1 MTASLLE
8 TTCVWLRSKRF
19 VLRFT
24 VLTRILLA
32 AGFIPTGMVKLLGQ
46 RFTTLPETSPI
57 GAFFEAMYQ
66 TGVFWNFMGAAQV
79 VAGVLLLI
87 PGLAHLGA
95 LAFLPIMGCI
105 VAIVTGVGF
114 GAGTILV
121 TVLML
126 LAVIYLLVWDYYRFR
141 GLLATHPFQ
150 EEDPEVPVLKLD
162 PWERVGFAAFAAAL
176 FTFFS
181 FTRSFVGAEVARLAV
196 WVGLAAGVSTLL
208 RFVAVSLREQRGR
221 DDSQTTG
228 APRRATSD

>member
-1 MTASLLE
+1 MTASLPE
-8 TTCVWLRSKRF
+8 KTFVWLRSKRLL
-19 VLRFT
+19 LRFT

-46 RFTTLPETSPI
+46 RFTTLPETSAI

-126 LAVIYLLVWDYYRFR
+126 LAVFYLLVWDYDRFR
-141 GLLATHPFQ
+141 GLFTTRPF
-150 EEDPEVPVLKLD
+150 EGDHEVPVLKLD
-162 PWERVGFAAFAAAL
+162 PWERVGFATFALAL
-176 FTFFS
+176 LTFFA
-181 FTRSFVGAEVARLAV
+181 FTRSFVRAEVARSAV
-196 WVGLAAGVSTLL
+196 WVALAAGVFTLL
-208 RFVAVSLREQRGR
+208 RFVAVSVRQGRGADCSQPTDSRRE
-221 DDSQTTG
+221 
-228 APRRATSD
+228 ATSA

>member
-8 TTCVWLRSKRF
+8 ETFVWLRSKRLL
-19 VLRFT
+19 LRFT

-32 AGFIPTGMVKLLGQ
+32 AGFIPTGMVKLFGQ

-66 TGVFWNFMGAAQV
+66 TGIFWNFMGAAQAA
-79 VAGVLLLI
+79 AGVLLLI

-95 LAFLPIMGCI
+95 LAFLAIMACI

-126 LAVIYLLVWDYYRFR
+126 LGVLYLLVWDYDRFR
-141 GLLATHPFQ
+141 SLLTTRPFR
-150 EEDPEVPVLKLD
+150 EDVEVPVLKLD
-162 PWERVGFAAFAAAL
+162 PWERVGFAAFAVAL
-176 FTFFS
+176 FTFFG

-196 WVGLAAGVSTLL
+196 WVGLGAGVFTLL
-208 RFVAVSLREQRGR
+208 RFVAISLRQGRGGNETR
-221 DDSQTTG
+221 TVG
-228 APRRATSD
+228 AGHSTTSD